1 MGLSSQ
7 KSCNL
12 LTVKKSKKG
21 DALRGKTLSQK
32 VTFIALMFFA
42 FLSFAF
48 HADAASD
55 GYYDIGNPTLRDIW
69 VDPNSG
75 DDSHTGNNRDDA
87 LKTITAAW
95 SCIPSGAPLAT
106 TGYRIMLVPGAYP
119 CEPGPEAENCVN
131 YFSDRFGTYQFPII
145 IRAADGPGTVTI
157 RGGFNLNNVRY
168 LYLIDLDMVG
178 GTPLPTNISGNNL
191 LHIAL
196 SDHVL
201 LRGLSVIGPACA
213 TDTCN
218 NLQEV
223 LKVNQTQ
230 HLYVEQSTIGGAWH
244 SSVDYMVV
252 QHGHFLDNRIHTAGQ
267 WCMYVKGGSAYLR
280 VEGNELSGCR
290 LGFQAGQA
298 ANLPVMLSP
307 WLHYEAYDVKFVNNL
322 LRDIPG
328 VGMSVS
334 GGYNILFAHN
344 TLYRVATDTGT
355 GYGLTDFVHGERGC
369 SPTDEVPDA
378 LSACNSFIATGGWG
392 PNFLTDS
399 IPGIP
404 NHSIFIFNNVFYNPA
419 PQQTLYSHFDI
430 FGPIMPP
437 AGFRNIP
444 RPSTTDNNLVIC
456 GNVIWN
462 GPAGWPLGNEESD
475 RGCRPSNTTC
485 NTTQLNS
492 DNTINS
498 VEPQLVNPSTGD
510 YRPVPNGNLFSV
522 ATCAIPDFT
531 WADVPASP
539 PVPAGDVSNAVTRD
553 RDGNPRTSSP
563 PPGAYAGT
571 SSSTVTV
578 TPGSH
583 DFGPMNVG
591 ETSAQQV
598 FSLHNDGATTA
609 EVGQIVKTGTDVS
622 EFGIQNDHC
631 SNQTLSPS
639 GTCTFEAVFLPLSAG
654 VKHASLSIQ
663 LITPNVTLTVRVS
676 ATGVVEGHTLT
687 VVKSG
692 TGGGN
697 VTSLPPG
704 IDCGSTCGA
713 EFGEGTNVTLTANA
727 NAGSTFTG
735 WSGACNG
742 TGTCTV
748 TMNGAKTVT
757 AQFDSYQPAL
767 KVQKAGTGSGI
778 VKSSPKGITCGEDC
792 EETYPISSKP
802 KKVKLTA
809 KADKG
814 SKFAGWTGDCSGIKT
829 SCSLM
834 MDASRTVTAVFGK
847 PQISVSE
854 GELSF
859 GDTAQGQIVS
869 RVLTITNTG
878 DAELKIKS
886 LKVAGKAVKMY
897 KLYDN
902 NTKQKISKVNLSPEQ
917 SITIEIQYK
926 PTTTGSHG
934 VTLQLK
940 SDDPDTPQKNVFLN
954 GHGV

>member
-1 MGLSSQ
+1 
-7 KSCNL
+7 
-12 LTVKKSKKG
+12 
-21 DALRGKTLSQK
+21 
-32 VTFIALMFFA
+32 
-42 FLSFAF
+42 
-48 HADAASD
+48 
-55 GYYDIGNPTLRDIW
+55 
-69 VDPNSG
+69 
-75 DDSHTGNNRDDA
+75 
-87 LKTITAAW
+87 
-95 SCIPSGAPLAT
+95 
-106 TGYRIMLVPGAYP
+106 
-119 CEPGPEAENCVN
+119 
-131 YFSDRFGTYQFPII
+131 
-145 IRAADGPGTVTI
+145 
-157 RGGFNLNNVRY
+157 
-168 LYLIDLDMVG
+168 
-178 GTPLPTNISGNNL
+178 LPTNSSGNNL

-201 LRGLSVIGPACA
+201 LRGLSVTGPACA

-280 VEGNELSGCR
+280 VEGNELYGCR

-298 ANLPVMLSP
+298 ANFPVMLSP

-369 SPTDEVPDA
+369 SPTDEVPNA

-404 NHSIFIFNNVFYNPA
+404 NHSVFVYNNVFYNPA
-419 PQQTLYSHFDI
+419 PQHTLYSHFDI
-430 FGPIMPP
+430 FGSIMPP
-437 AGFRNIP
+437 EGFRNIP
-444 RPSTTDNNLVIC
+444 RPSTTDDNLVIC

-462 GPAGWPLGNEESD
+462 GPPDHPLGNEESTQ
-475 RGCRPSNTTC
+475 GCRPSNPTC
-485 NTTQLNS
+485 NETQLRS

-498 VEPQLVNPSTGD
+498 VEPQLVNPSAGD
-510 YRPVPNGNLFSV
+510 YRPVPGGNLFSV

-531 WADVPASP
+531 WADAPASP
-539 PVPAGDVSNAVTRD
+539 PVPAGDVSNAVARD
-553 RDGNPRTSSP
+553 RNGNPRTLSS
-563 PPGAYAGT
+563 PPGAYAG
-571 SSSTVTV
+571 S
-578 TPGSH
+578 
-583 DFGPMNVG
+583 FGP
-591 ETSAQQV
+591 
-598 FSLHNDGATTA
+598 
-609 EVGQIVKTGTDVS
+609 
-622 EFGIQNDHC
+622 
-631 SNQTLSPS
+631 
-639 GTCTFEAVFLPLSAG
+639 
-654 VKHASLSIQ
+654 
-663 LITPNVTLTVRVS
+663 
-676 ATGVVEGHTLT
+676 TLT

-727 NAGSTFTG
+727 DAGSTFTG

-748 TMNGAKTVT
+748 TMTGAKTVT
-757 AQFDSYQPAL
+757 AQFDSYQPVL
-767 KVQKAGTGSGI
+767 RVQMAGMGSGI
-778 VKSSPKGITCGEDC
+778 VKSSPKGITCGGDC

-814 SKFAGWTGDCSGIKT
+814 SKFAAWTGDCSGINT

-847 PQISVSE
+847 SQISVSA

-878 DAELKIKS
+878 DAELKVKS
-886 LKVAGKAVKMY
+886 MKVAGKAAKMY

-940 SDDPDTPQKNVFLN
+940 SDDPDIPQKDVFLN
-954 GHGV
+954 GNGV

>member
-1 MGLSSQ
+1 MEVEDGVKFSEKLQFINRQ
-7 KSCNL
+7 K
-12 LTVKKSKKG
+12 VKKG
-21 DALRGKTLSQK
+21 DAMRGKTLSQR
-32 VTFIALMFFA
+32 VIFIALMFFA

-48 HADAASD
+48 HADAATD

-95 SCIPSGAPLAT
+95 SRIPSVAPLAT
-106 TGYRIMLVPGAYP
+106 TGYRIMLVPGTYP

-157 RGGFNLNNVRY
+157 RGGFNLNNVHY

-213 TDTCN
+213 NDTCN

-230 HLYVEQSTIGGAWH
+230 YLYVEQSTIGGAWH

-280 VEGNELSGCR
+280 VEGNELYGCQ

-378 LSACNSFIATGGWG
+378 VSACNSFIATGGWG

-404 NHSIFIFNNVFYNPA
+404 NHSVFVYNNVFYNPA

-475 RGCRPSNTTC
+475 RGCQPSNTTC

-510 YRPVPNGNLFSV
+510 YRPVSNGNLFSV

-531 WADVPASP
+531 WADAPASP

-553 RDGNPRTSSP
+553 RDGNPRTSSS

-583 DFGPMNVG
+583 DFGTINVG

-639 GTCTFEAVFLPLSAG
+639 GTCTFEAVFSPLSAG

-676 ATGVVEGHTLT
+676 ATGVVVVEPHTLT
-687 VVKSG
+687 VVK
-692 TGGGN
+692 
-697 VTSLPPG
+697 
-704 IDCGSTCGA
+704 
-713 EFGEGTNVTLTANA
+713 
-727 NAGSTFTG
+727 AG
-735 WSGACNG
+735 
-742 TGTCTV
+742 
-748 TMNGAKTVT
+748 M
-757 AQFDSYQPAL
+757 
-767 KVQKAGTGSGI
+767 GSGI
-778 VKSSPKGITCGEDC
+778 VKSSPKGITCGGDC

-814 SKFAGWTGDCSGIKT
+814 SKFAAWTGDCSGINT

-886 LKVAGKAVKMY
+886 MKVAGKAAKMY

-926 PTTTGSHG
+926 PTTTGSHD

-940 SDDPDTPQKNVFLN
+940 SDDPDTPQKNVFLHGN
-954 GHGV
+954 GV